1 MYGLEL
7 GQKCDLSWSPSE
19 EKKPWVNQKVMQNCR
34 CYVLDLIDTVE

>member
-19 EKKPWVNQKVMQNCR
+19 EKKTLGKSKS
-34 CYVLDLIDTVE
+34 YAKL